1 MSSPLI
7 MVVFQPM
14 MALPLF
20 PWVSHTKLHQKKKLC
35 LVPFV
40 KLSQKSLPA
49 FFSSRKF
56 TTKFS
61 IPQKSSGCNFQSPKG
76 AFFPP
81 VTIIPVADMGEGPRA
96 KKTYPLPLSSRSV
109 KPFPKAWITVNKELG
124 NTIVHL
130 HISFQWTCLQQSYTC
145 TVHAVN
151 ILSTFVIPLRAKLLN
166 TQYV

>member
-1 MSSPLI
+1 MQCQTGSILYLAQLHLLHSYHLGLPCNVLSPDNGC
-7 MVVFQPM
+7 
-14 MALPLF
+14 
-20 PWVSHTKLHQKKKLC
+20 VSANDGFAIVSLSKSYQTSPKKKLC

-76 AFFPP
+76 GFFPP
-81 VTIIPVADMGEGPRA
+81 VTIIPVADMGEGPRG

-109 KPFPKAWITVNKELG
+109 KPAIPKA
-124 NTIVHL
+124 
-130 HISFQWTCLQQSYTC
+130 
-145 TVHAVN
+145 
-151 ILSTFVIPLRAKLLN
+151 
-166 TQYV
+166 